1 MQLWSQAVQTRWSYY
16 VAVFNRKAR
25 GVNGKEC
32 GSFEIKLNMFGF
44 QKNNNL
50 NCCLKKKLSFNFS
63 TCSYLLRREHLSH
76 MCAFPLT
83 AAIDAI
89 HDKRRKE
96 WNRGIVGAEWA
107 CQASDLWRDRCRGLG
122 VWGKL
127 AGRALRIKNTET
139 QKRSRHAS
147 YVMII
152 RKHRAPSVLH
162 PARLWGTGLGLRSRC
177 AGWGNTGKGLG
188 GRNRDADR
196 HENGN

>member
-1 MQLWSQAVQTRWSYY
+1 MRVFRDKIKY
-16 VAVFNRKAR
+16 VRLSK
-25 GVNGKEC
+25 KQQPE
-32 GSFEIKLNMFGF
+32 L
-44 QKNNNL
+44 L
-50 NCCLKKKLSFNFS
+50 LKKKLSFNFS
-63 TCSYLLRREHLSH
+63 TCSDLLRREHLSH
-76 MCAFPLT
+76 MCALPLT

-96 WNRGIVGAEWA
+96 WNGGIVGAEWA

-196 HENGN
+196 HENGD